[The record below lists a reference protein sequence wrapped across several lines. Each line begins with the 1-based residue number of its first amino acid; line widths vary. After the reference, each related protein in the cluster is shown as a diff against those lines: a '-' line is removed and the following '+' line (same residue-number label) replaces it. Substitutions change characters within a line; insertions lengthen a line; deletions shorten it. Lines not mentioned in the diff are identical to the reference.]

1 MLLEANQVLG
11 NAWTRLDTLGHA
23 WTRLDTLAQFENWSE
38 YPYEYLGD
46 TIVGDIIAGDT
57 ITGGIREGYMR
68 GE

>member
-1 MLLEANQVLG
+1 MN
-11 NAWTRLDTLGHA
+11 
-23 WTRLDTLAQFENWSE
+23 TLAQFENWSE

>member
-11 NAWTRLDTLGHA
+11 NAWTRLN
-23 WTRLDTLAQFENWSE
+23 TLAQFENWSE